1 MDSEIINKAS
11 ILRGDI
17 VIPGDKS
24 VSHRS
29 VMMASLS
36 STPVLIKN
44 FLDSDDCL
52 STVSCMSKLG
62 AKVEQKTAHEL
73 LISGNGL
80 FGLKEPQ
87 EVLDAGNSGTTM
99 RLLAGILGAQPFFSI
114 LTGDQSLCR
123 RPMGRVI
130 EPLQK
135 MGCFILG
142 RDQSKYAPLA
152 IAPAVKIHGIE
163 YKTPV
168 ASAQLKSA
176 ILLAGLFANS
186 ATTVTEPELS
196 RDHTE
201 KILAAFGVPISVS
214 GTTITITPVSELKAP
229 DILEVPGDI
238 SSASFWLVAA
248 SIIPGSELT
257 LRNVGVNLTRTGIIN
272 VLKQMGANIR
282 IINEAFAGKEPIA
295 DMIVS
300 SAELTGTEI
309 EPALIPS
316 LVDEIPILAVA
327 ALFAK
332 GRTIIRGA
340 AELRIKETD
349 RLKAISTEFN
359 KMGASIIETQDG
371 LIIDGPQKL
380 NFARGYSYHD
390 HRMAMALAIA
400 GVAAQGVQIDSP
412 NCVSISY
419 PDFYSVLRKLSSE

>member
-1 MDSEIINKAS
+1 MESKIVNRVS
-11 ILRGDI
+11 VLRGDI
-17 VIPGDKS
+17 AIPGDKS

-36 STPVLIKN
+36 STPVLVKN
-44 FLDSDDCL
+44 FLNSDDCL
-52 STVSCMSKLG
+52 ATVACMTKLG
-62 AKVEQKTAHEL
+62 AKVEQKTPNEL

-87 EVLDAGNSGTTM
+87 DVLDAGNSGTTM

-114 LTGDQSLCR
+114 LTGDHSLCS

-130 EPLQK
+130 EPLQR

-152 IAPAVKIHGIE
+152 LAPASKIHGIE

-176 ILLAGLFANS
+176 ILLAGLFADG
-186 ATTVTEPELS
+186 ATVVTEPELS

-214 GTTITITPVSELKAP
+214 GTSIKLTPVSELKAP
-229 DILEVPGDI
+229 DILQVPGDI
-238 SSASFWLVAA
+238 SSAAFWVVAA
-248 SIIPGSELT
+248 TIIPGSKII
-257 LRNVGVNLTRTGIIN
+257 LRNVGVNPTRTGIIH
-272 VLKQMGANIR
+272 VLKQMGANIQLV
-282 IINEAFAGKEPIA
+282 NESFAGQEPIA
-295 DMIVS
+295 DLIVS
-300 SAELTGTEI
+300 SAELVGVEI
-309 EPALIPS
+309 KPAIIPT

-327 ALFAK
+327 AMFAK

-340 AELRIKETD
+340 SELRVKETD

-359 KMGASIIETQDG
+359 KMGANIIETKDG
-371 LIIDGPQKL
+371 LVIDGPQQLK
-380 NFARGYSYHD
+380 FGRVYSHND
-390 HRMAMALAIA
+390 HRMAMALAVA
-400 GVAAQGVQIDSP
+400 GAAAQGVQIDYAK
-412 NCVSISY
+412 CVSISY
-419 PDFYSVLRKLSSE
+419 PDFFNVLKKLSEQ